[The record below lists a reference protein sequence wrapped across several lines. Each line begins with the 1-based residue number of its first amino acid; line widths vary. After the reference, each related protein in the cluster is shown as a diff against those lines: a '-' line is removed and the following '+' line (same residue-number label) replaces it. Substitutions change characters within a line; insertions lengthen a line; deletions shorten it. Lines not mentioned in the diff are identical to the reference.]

1 MSYVSKKEQL
11 LRAAGNLRD
20 AKREHPSTTDVR
32 AGCDCGCG
40 GEDMTEEDWAWYD
53 SELEEAQAVFDK
65 LCEELG
71 IYE

>member
-11 LRAAGNLRD
+11 LEAAGNLRD
-20 AKREHPSTTDVR
+20 AKIEHPSTTGVR
-32 AGCDCGCG
+32 AGCGCGCG
-40 GEDMTEEDWAWYD
+40 GEDITEEDWEWYD
-53 SELEEAQAVFDK
+53 SALEEAEEAFNK